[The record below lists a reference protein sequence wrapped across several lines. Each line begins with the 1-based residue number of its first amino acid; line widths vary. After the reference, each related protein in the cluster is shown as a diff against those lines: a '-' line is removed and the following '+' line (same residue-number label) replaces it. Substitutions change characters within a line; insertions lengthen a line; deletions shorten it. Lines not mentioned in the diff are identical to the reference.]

1 MRYAR
6 KRSPF
11 SPATTTLS
19 DKKKKK
25 KKVGETNFQSLF
37 LSLAAL
43 SLSGSFLSLS
53 LVALSR
59 RFKLFA
65 VMSSTVSF
73 MVSRAG
79 TQRCYIYVRKYAE
92 SLQSIV
98 LKPFQNS
105 A

>member
-1 MRYAR
+1 
-6 KRSPF
+6 
-11 SPATTTLS
+11 
-19 DKKKKK
+19 
-25 KKVGETNFQSLF
+25 
-37 LSLAAL
+37 
-43 SLSGSFLSLS
+43 
-53 LVALSR
+53 
-59 RFKLFA
+59 
-65 VMSSTVSF
+65 MSSTVSF